1 MNHILIPVDGS
12 KNSDLAVKHAVNAYG
27 KSSQVHFHL
36 CNVQPGLYRHI
47 GKFLSK
53 KDIQEWHTE
62 RAMLAAASAAEYLEK
77 NGQNFSFTY
86 VTGDKGAALLEEA
99 HRLGCERIILG
110 THKKNSLSRLFE
122 NSTTARLLEISDLP
136 VEVVTGDSLPTLERW
151 GIPAL
156 GAGAAT
162 ALMAVVID

>member
-1 MNHILIPVDGS
+1 MDGS
-12 KNSDLAVKHAVNAYG
+12 KNSDMAVKHAVKTYG
-27 KSSQVHFHL
+27 QDPSTHFHL
-36 CNVQPGLYRHI
+36 CNVQPTLYRHI

-53 KDIQEWHTE
+53 QDIQEWHTE

-77 NGQNFSFTY
+77 NGINFSFTY